1 MLQDLSLYTL
11 FLALKDLNVYIYDIT
26 VNKFL
31 NVSLI

>member
-11 FLALKDLNVYIYDIT
+11 FLALKDLNVYLFDII

-31 NVSLI
+31 NPSLL